1 MFNAPA
7 TNKESVWFMYDSW
20 MSHTWIT
27 INYVSLQGLIL
38 YYLVFINSV
47 NSCVNYHKSHAIEAM
62 DFDFQPSETGM
73 PLYKMNWHIYLL
85 MPWYSWDRNVPG
97 WGLLSRI
104 QRWNTEH
111 VAGYCCFS
119 HRCKS
124 SRFWSSQCKCTTD
137 LKQQCE
143 YDHHYVLNN

>member
-73 PLYKMNWHIYLL
+73 PLYKMNWRIYLL
-85 MPWYSWDRNVPG
+85 MPSKHGRTRTSQREPDRG
-97 WGLLSRI
+97 QMETYHDES
-104 QRWNTEH
+104 
-111 VAGYCCFS
+111 
-119 HRCKS
+119 
-124 SRFWSSQCKCTTD
+124 D
-137 LKQQCE
+137 LA
-143 YDHHYVLNN
+143 